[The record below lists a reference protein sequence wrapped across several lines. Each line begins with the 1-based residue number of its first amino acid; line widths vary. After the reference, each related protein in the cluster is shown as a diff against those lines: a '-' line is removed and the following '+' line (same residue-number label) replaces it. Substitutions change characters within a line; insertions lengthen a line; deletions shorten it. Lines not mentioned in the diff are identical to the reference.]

1 MISSKAPSRL
11 RLDPANR
18 RQLWRET
25 AELIERYV
33 EDVDGLP
40 VQVLPDPAVLRQRLQ
55 QFDFA
60 TPMDPSDALALVA
73 QSMRSM
79 QTHVTHR
86 RYFGL
91 FNPAPASVGILGE
104 ALTAAFNPNV
114 AAWSHS
120 PFAVAAEE
128 HVVRAIGSRFGPPF
142 QFGTF
147 ASGGGEA
154 NLTAVLCA
162 LAAKFP
168 SYSNAGLRGLARTPV
183 AYVSAAAH
191 HSLVK
196 AVRTAGLGTD
206 ALRIVPCDASLG
218 MDVRALESAIAGDRA
233 EGREPFMVVAT
244 AGATATG
251 IVERI
256 PEIAQIAQRYGLWL
270 HVDAAWG
277 GLAAFVPE
285 LASELEGI
293 GSADSITFDPHKA
306 LSVPMGAGLFLTR
319 HANIL
324 GETFSVVEH
333 YMPPK
338 TDEGERLDPYVHS
351 LQWSRRFAGLKVL
364 LSLAVA
370 GWDGYA
376 RALAHQVE
384 MGSLLR
390 RELRAAGFNVV
401 NATSL
406 PLVCFT
412 HDDAR
417 FDADAVAE
425 AVVRRAN
432 VWISPTRLPDGRSVL
447 RAAITNY
454 LTEPDDVRTL
464 VAEVKESA
472 AFSR

>member
-1 MISSKAPSRL
+1 MISSTVPNSL
-11 RLDPANR
+11 RLDTANR

-25 AELIERYV
+25 SELIERYV
-33 EDVDGLP
+33 EDVNSLP
-40 VQVLPDPAVLRQRLQ
+40 VQVLPDPAVLRQRLE
-55 QFDFA
+55 QFDFDS
-60 TPMDPSDALALVA
+60 PMDPSSALALVGE
-73 QSMRSM
+73 SMRSM

-91 FNPAPASVGILGE
+91 FNPAPTSVGILGE

-128 HVVRAIGSRFGPPF
+128 HVVRAIGSRFGPAF

-147 ASGGGEA
+147 TSGGGEA

-162 LAAKFP
+162 LTAKFP
-168 SYSNAGLRGLARTPV
+168 AYSNVGLRGLPREPV
-183 AYVSAAAH
+183 AYASAAAH

-196 AVRTAGLGTD
+196 AARTAGLGAD

-218 MDVRALESAIAGDRA
+218 MDVHQLESVIAKDRA
-233 EGREPFMVVAT
+233 EGREPFMIVAT

-251 IVERI
+251 IVERMAD
-256 PEIAQIAQRYGLWL
+256 IAAIAERNRLWL

-285 LASELEGI
+285 LATEINGA

-319 HANIL
+319 HAHIL
-324 GETFSVVEH
+324 GETFSVVEN

-370 GWDGYA
+370 GWSGYA
-376 RALAHQVE
+376 DALRHQVE
-384 MGSLLR
+384 MGRLLR
-390 RELRAAGFNVV
+390 RELKASGFDVV
-401 NATSL
+401 NDTPL
-406 PLVCFT
+406 PLACFT
-412 HDDAR
+412 RNDAR
-417 FDADAVAE
+417 FDADAIAE
-425 AVVRRAN
+425 AVVQRAR

-464 VAEVKESA
+464 VAEVTM
-472 AFSR
+472 R